1 MSRVYCDRI
10 VRRDFLRVG
19 VAGALG
25 INLPLAQLLATEPK
39 LKGNDTNYIFVF
51 LKGGMSTIDTFDLKP
66 NAPENVRGPFG
77 SIPSN
82 LPGVRVGEHI
92 PKTARVMHRFSQVR
106 SFTHRNAGHGPAD
119 HYMFTGYHPTSGFNG
134 GLKPNNQH
142 PSMGSVIAHKLG
154 ARGAIPPYVC
164 LPNMHNS
171 GSSAYLGPDAV
182 PFTIEADPASP
193 GFKVPDLQPP
203 LSVDASRVDDRQS
216 LLRDVDRFQASAE
229 QKANQGAKDFS
240 VFAQRAMD
248 LMTSPVAKKAFDI
261 HQEQDKLR
269 DAYGR
274 TTLGQS
280 CLMARRLIEAG
291 VRCVTVDHSNW
302 DTHYHNFRVLEEDLL
317 PKFDLAIPSLF
328 NDLHDRGL
336 LEKTLVVVTGEFG
349 RTPKINKDAGRDH
362 WSRCFTVLL
371 GGGGIKGGRLVGK
384 SDKWAMD
391 PAENPYGPEDLCA
404 TVYDRLGI
412 DPRSEIHTPDGRPIA
427 LTNSGRVIKELL

>member
-1 MSRVYCDRI
+1 M
-10 VRRDFLRVG
+10 
-19 VAGALG
+19 
-25 INLPLAQLLATEPK
+25 PK
-39 LKGNDTNYIFVF
+39 N
-51 LKGGMSTIDTFDLKP
+51 P
-66 NAPENVRGPFG
+66 
-77 SIPSN
+77 
-82 LPGVRVGEHI
+82 
-92 PKTARVMHRFSQVR
+92 
-106 SFTHRNAGHGPAD
+106 
-119 HYMFTGYHPTSGFNG
+119 
-134 GLKPNNQH
+134 
-142 PSMGSVIAHKLG
+142 
-154 ARGAIPPYVC
+154 
-164 LPNMHNS
+164 
-171 GSSAYLGPDAV
+171 
-182 PFTIEADPASP
+182 
-193 GFKVPDLQPP
+193 
-203 LSVDASRVDDRQS
+203 
-216 LLRDVDRFQASAE
+216 ASAE

-427 LTNSGRVIKELL
+427 LTNRGRVIKELL